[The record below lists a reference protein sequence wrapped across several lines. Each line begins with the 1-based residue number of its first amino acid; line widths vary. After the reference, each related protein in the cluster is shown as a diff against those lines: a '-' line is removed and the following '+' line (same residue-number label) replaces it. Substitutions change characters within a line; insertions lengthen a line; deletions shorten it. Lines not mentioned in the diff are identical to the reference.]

1 MLKKDVENL
10 KTQYYGVPPYYLI
23 LRTDKTYHNMIK
35 KLSFFLLMSSLIIN
49 VSAQIID
56 LDKANKLFEE
66 GEYSVSQNLYQN
78 LLNDGENEDFLIY
91 KIANCSKNLGNSDAI
106 HWYELLIK
114 DYINSIFLQ
123 NSRKEL
129 GFIYFSNKN
138 YSKSSEILSEINDE
152 SIQDDEFRFKLGYSL
167 FDQEKYDDAKYHFY
181 KVKDNDGRY
190 KSLSLYYYAHI
201 NYIQKMYNKSLS
213 NFKLLKNDKT
223 FSAIV
228 PYYITQIYFELEK
241 YKELIDYAVP
251 ILDNVI
257 DSREEEVNRLLS
269 ESYFNL
275 LDYKNAEIYFS
286 KYLEISESNKIEDYF
301 QMGQIN
307 IFLED
312 YEEAIYYL
320 EKVENE
326 EDSLSQFT
334 SYYLGKSY
342 LNMGKKSFALNA
354 FKNASDI
361 NFDLILKEE
370 SLYNYFK
377 LSYEL
382 DLPYTNLSYVMNE
395 FDKYHLSKYKL
406 EVKRLMINMFQSTNQ
421 YQQAFD
427 FLKNNYLPKQEEKQT
442 LQRLAYY
449 IGVQHYNNANYNNAL
464 VKFEFARKYPEN
476 KEIDVMCL
484 YWLADCYY
492 QLRDYTKAINYYTGF
507 ISTPSNSL
515 MDKVSVSKYNLAY
528 AYFQSKQY
536 SKSIDLFRKAIN
548 SELDDGRM
556 QDSKLRL
563 ADSYF
568 MLSEF
573 KNASR
578 YYRKSTENNTSQDYA
593 LYKESKCYAL
603 LSDYRNQEECLSELT
618 SIFQESPYYQRS
630 LFDMAN
636 LYKNQGEN
644 GKAIN
649 YYDKVLSVSKDNE
662 VLSSSFL
669 NKGLIYFNQG
679 EIDQSILCLKEIIED
694 YSKSGSFNGAK
705 IGLQNAYVRKGD
717 INEYISYINKIP
729 QLDISVAAKDSITYQ
744 IAYNKF
750 KKEDYVQSKIDFS
763 AYITTFGDDA
773 IFQIKSQYYY
783 SESCWKTSDTI
794 LAINAYKKV
803 LELGNSVFFEP
814 SLIRLCRYS
823 YDKEDITSSNKYY
836 QILDSTASTNGLKR
850 ESIIRLMFGFELNN
864 AEIAV
869 KYAERVLLADK
880 IDDRLVARSKLII
893 ARSDYQNGNYA
904 RSSDLCNEIVRLT
917 TNQDGSEAMYM
928 KSYFSYLEENY
939 SETESLIFELSERYS
954 SNHWIAKGFVL
965 LSDVYMNQG
974 NNYQAKATLESVIE
988 NHDGEDVVNLA
999 KKKWEQIIEKKQS
1012 EKVEL
1017 EKEESTIE
1025 IGETLDYE
1033 INYSDLEIEEEIEN

>member
-1 MLKKDVENL
+1 MNKKFSL
-10 KTQYYGVPPYYLI
+10 LI
-23 LRTDKTYHNMIK
+23 
-35 KLSFFLLMSSLIIN
+35 FLSSLLIN
-49 VSAQIID
+49 VFAQTID
-56 LDKANKLFEE
+56 LDKANTLFSE
-66 GEYSVSQNLYQN
+66 GEYSVAQNLYQN
-78 LLNDGENEDFLIY
+78 LLNEGENEDFLIY

-106 HWYELLIK
+106 YWYKLLIENYK
-114 DYINSIFLQ
+114 NSVFLQ
-123 NSRKEL
+123 TSKKEL
-129 GFIYFSNKN
+129 GIVYFSNKN
-138 YSKSSEILSEINDE
+138 YSKSSLILSEINDE
-152 SIQDDEFRFKLGYSL
+152 FIKDDEFHFKLGYSL
-167 FDQEKYDDAKYHFY
+167 FTQEKYDDAKYHFY

-213 NFKLLKNDKT
+213 NFKLLKDDKT
-223 FSAIV
+223 FSKIV

-241 YKELIDYAVP
+241 YKELINYAVP
-251 ILDNVI
+251 ILDNI
-257 DSREEEVNRLLS
+257 ISSREEEVNRLLS

-275 LDYKNAEIYFS
+275 SDYENSEIYFK
-286 KYLEISESNKIEDYF
+286 KYLEISETNKIEDYF
-301 QMGQIN
+301 QIGQIN

-312 YEEAIYYL
+312 YEEAIFYL
-320 EKVENE
+320 EKVENA

-334 SYYLGKSY
+334 SYYLGRSY
-342 LNMGKKSFALNA
+342 LNTDKKSFALNA
-354 FKNASDI
+354 FKNAADI
-361 NFDLILKEE
+361 NFDLTLKEE

-395 FDKYHLSKYKL
+395 FDDHNLSKYKL

-427 FLKNNYLPKQEEKQT
+427 FMKNNHLPKQEEKQT

-492 QLRDYTKAINYYTGF
+492 QLKDDTKAINYYTEF
-507 ISTPSNSL
+507 ISIPSNSL

-536 SKSIDLFRKAIN
+536 SQSVKYFRKAIN
-548 SELDDGRM
+548 SDLDNSRM

-568 MLSEF
+568 MLSDF

-578 YYRKSTENNTSQDYA
+578 YYEKSTKNNTSKDYA
-593 LYKESKCYAL
+593 LYQESKCYNL
-603 LSDYRNQEECLSELT
+603 LSDYRKQEECLSELIST
-618 SIFQESPYYQRS
+618 FEESPYYQRS

-636 LYKNQGEN
+636 LYKNQDEN
-644 GKAIN
+644 EKALS
-649 YYDKVLSVSKDNE
+649 YYDKILSVSKDNE
-662 VLSSSFL
+662 VLSSSLL

-679 EIDQSILCLKEIIED
+679 EIDKSILVLKEIIES
-694 YSKSGSFNGAK
+694 YSKSESFKGAK
-705 IGLQNAYVRKGD
+705 IGLQNAYLKKGD
-717 INEYISYINKIP
+717 INEYLSYIDKIP
-729 QLDISVAAKDSITYQ
+729 QLDISVAAKDSLTYQ
-744 IAYNKF
+744 IAYNHF
-750 KKEDYVQSKIDFS
+750 KKEDYVESKIDFGG
-763 AYITTFGDDA
+763 YISTFGDDA
-773 IFQIKSQYYY
+773 IFPIKSQYYY

-803 LELGNSVFFEP
+803 LELGSSVFFEP

-823 YDKEDITSSNKYY
+823 YDKEDFTSSNKYY
-836 QILDSTASTNGLKR
+836 QILDTTASTNGLKR
-850 ESIIRLMFGFELNN
+850 ESIIRLMFGFEFINTEL
-864 AEIAV
+864 AV

-893 ARSDYQNGNYA
+893 ARSDYQHGNYA
-904 RSSDLCNEIVRLT
+904 RSSDLCNEIVSLT
-917 TNQDGSEAMYM
+917 TNKDGSEAMYM
-928 KSYFSYLEENY
+928 KAYFSYLEENY

-965 LSDVYMNQG
+965 LSDVYVNQG

-988 NHDGEDVVNLA
+988 NHDGEDVVNIA
-999 KKKWEQIIEKKQS
+999 KKKWEQIVEKEQS
-1012 EKVEL
+1012 EKVKL
-1017 EKEESTIE
+1017 EKEKSTIE
-1025 IGETLDYE
+1025 IGDTLDYQ